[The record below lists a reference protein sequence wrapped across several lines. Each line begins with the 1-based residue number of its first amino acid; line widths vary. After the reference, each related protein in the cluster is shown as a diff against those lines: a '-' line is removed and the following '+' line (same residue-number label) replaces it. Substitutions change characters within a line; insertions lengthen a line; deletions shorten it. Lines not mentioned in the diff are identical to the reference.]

1 MAELDIP
8 SKNIAYAECL
18 TIERY
23 FTCQVPGC
31 GGKIKRPWNH
41 TSQGQLHGG
50 LKSEGKRVYIEL
62 TKAAGELMQETQPTP
77 PNKNS
82 EETPPQ
88 QKEQVATVSTGRE
101 RFG

>member
-1 MAELDIP
+1 MWGQD
-8 SKNIAYAECL
+8 
-18 TIERY
+18 
-23 FTCQVPGC
+23 Q
-31 GGKIKRPWNH
+31 RP
-41 TSQGQLHGG
+41 LARG

-101 RFG
+101 RFGNTKYMASFPLDVPILVEFKK